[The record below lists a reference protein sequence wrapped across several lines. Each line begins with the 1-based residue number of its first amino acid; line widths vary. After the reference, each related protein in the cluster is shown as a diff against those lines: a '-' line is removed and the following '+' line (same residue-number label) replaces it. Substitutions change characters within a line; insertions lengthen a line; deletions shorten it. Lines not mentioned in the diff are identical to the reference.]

1 MHVPRGVPALAL
13 LIFSTVCGT
22 ACTRGPF
29 FTFGSVLGV
38 CIMYQITCPV
48 CALPCPES

>member
-38 CIMYQITCPV
+38 CIMYSNHLSSL
-48 CALPCPES
+48 CASLP